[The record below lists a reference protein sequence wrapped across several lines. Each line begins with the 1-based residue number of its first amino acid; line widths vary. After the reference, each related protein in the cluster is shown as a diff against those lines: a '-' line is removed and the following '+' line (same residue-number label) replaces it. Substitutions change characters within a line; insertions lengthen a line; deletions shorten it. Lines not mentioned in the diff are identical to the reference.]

1 MSDARQILDWF
12 GKRKEDSMQAG
23 TRKHGLA
30 VLDAVSE
37 VERAVEA
44 MRAGDVQFTLK
55 CIDRMILSER
65 EADKLEDRLSEA
77 AAAGDLSSQARED
90 LMRLARST
98 DKVANWAT
106 KAGMHMQMIIDC
118 DIKVPP
124 QIWDA
129 AKLMATELTLA
140 TKLLIKSYE
149 NLTVSPAETLRIAT
163 AVREQEKVIDNIY
176 YATIKKILVADMDYR
191 ATMLMKG
198 LVESLEESADACK
211 HCAEILTMLLKS
223 RK

>member
-12 GKRKEDSMQAG
+12 SKRKEDSMQEG

-55 CIDRMILSER
+55 CIDRMVLSER

-77 AAAGDLSSQARED
+77 AAAGDLTAQVRED
-90 LMRLARST
+90 LIRLARMT

-106 KAGMHMQMIIDC
+106 KAGIHMQMIIEC
-118 DIKVPP
+118 NVRIPP

-129 AKLMATELTLA
+129 VKLMSAELTLA
-140 TKLLIKSYE
+140 AKLLIKSYE
-149 NLTVSPAETLRIAT
+149 NLAMDVNEALRIAGT
-163 AVREQEKVIDNIY
+163 VRDQEKVIDQIY
-176 YATIKKILVADMDYR
+176 YATMKKLLMSDMDYKG
-191 ATMLMKG
+191 TMMMKG
-198 LVESLEESADACK
+198 LVEALEESADACK
-211 HCAEILTMLLKS
+211 HSAEILTMLLKS

>member
-1 MSDARQILDWF
+1 MSDARQLLDWF
-12 GKRKEDSMQAG
+12 SKRKEDSMQEG

-44 MRAGDVQFTLK
+44 MRAGDIQFTLK
-55 CIDRMILSER
+55 CIDRMILSEK
-65 EADKLEDRLSEA
+65 EADKLEDRLAEA
-77 AAAGDLSSQARED
+77 ATAGDLSAQVRED
-90 LMRLARST
+90 LIRLAKTT

-106 KAGMHMQMIIDC
+106 KAGIHMQMIIEC
-118 DIKVPP
+118 NIRVPP
-124 QIWDA
+124 HVWDA

-140 TKLLIKSYE
+140 AKLLIKAYE
-149 NLTVSPAETLRIAT
+149 NLTVSVSESLRIAT
-163 AVREQEKVIDNIY
+163 AVRDQEKVIDQIY
-176 YATIKKILVADMDYR
+176 YATVKKLFMSDMDYR
-191 ATMLMKG
+191 GTMLMKG

-211 HCAEILTMLLKS
+211 HSAEILTMLLKS